1 MKKDMLIREV
11 AYSMVLDRIEW
22 RKRIHVAD
30 SILLMRIGSEP
41 QYHWDQGLV
50 LAELSCQFS
59 LLI

>member
-11 AYSMVLDRIEW
+11 AYRIEW

-41 QYHWDQGLV
+41 QYHWDLGLV